1 MNLRQALEQLERAPR
16 DSTSPLQALKQL
28 HEVVTAALQC
38 HLQGESSLAQQHLNA
53 ALPQWVRATQALSG
67 EIYQS
72 EDAETASLIDVAQ
85 CDRKTI
91 HINRNRAEVRV
102 NDELR
107 GSWSIWT
114 IADLKEVCR
123 LAEEFDCGL
132 VYSSISAFAAQPKC
146 QFPPS
151 A

>member
-1 MNLRQALEQLERAPR
+1 MNLRQALDQLECAPHESASSLQVLERLHDLVKAALRSRIRGDRNRAQQTLKEALPHWVQAM
-16 DSTSPLQALKQL
+16 QALEDER
-28 HEVVTAALQC
+28 HESGTLTKLTAIA
-38 HLQGESSLAQQHLNA
+38 GEA
-53 ALPQWVRATQALSG
+53 G
-67 EIYQS
+67 
-72 EDAETASLIDVAQ
+72 
-85 CDRKTI
+85 DRKTI

-114 IADLKEVCR
+114 VADLQEVCR

-132 VYSSISAFAAQPKC
+132 VYSSISAFASRPRY